1 MIPSAASFTVPHQRG
16 ALVTADAHMLTVVH
30 STLVTADAHMLTVVH
45 SSHFSYVLCGFGQI
59 LMVCTC
65 W

>member
-16 ALVTADAHMLTVVH
+16 ALVTADAHMLTI
-30 STLVTADAHMLTVVH
+30 VH

-59 LMVCTC
+59 LMVCIC